1 MTDETIAVSVATVWT
16 GPDAPRE
23 RDAAAIA
30 DQPDLAAWTASMD
43 AASRLDLHGRMVTQ
57 ALLGEPVVPLE
68 EQAGWVRV
76 VLPWQP
82 SGQHPH
88 GYPGWVRATH
98 VGAAAKPAEQTVAIT
113 TASADCRTSDGL
125 LTLSYGTCLPV
136 LDAVADADDTTVT
149 LPGGLEGHV
158 PTSRLRAPGP
168 DPAAGWAESLLDSA
182 RQFLGLRYLWGGTCG
197 WGLDCSGFVHL
208 AHRVHGRRVPRDALD
223 QLPAARAVEVDAARP
238 GDLYFFARPGKP
250 PSHVGFVT
258 EPKGAGR
265 PAMLH
270 APEETELIEEVTLS
284 TGRLETLV
292 GAGSF
297 APGDG

>member
-1 MTDETIAVSVATVWT
+1 VTDETIAVPVATVWT

-30 DQPDLAAWTASMD
+30 DQPDLAAWTALMD
-43 AASRLDLHGRMVTQ
+43 AASRLDLHGRVVTQ

-68 EQAGWVRV
+68 EQAGWIHV

-82 SGQHPH
+82 SGQHPD

-98 VGAAAKPAEQTVAIT
+98 VGTAAKPAERTVAII
-113 TASADCRTSDGL
+113 TASADCRTSDDL

-136 LDAVADADDTTVT
+136 LDADADATTVA

-158 PTSRLRAPGP
+158 PTSRVRAPGS
-168 DPAAGWAESLLDSA
+168 DPAVGWAASLLDSA

-223 QLPAARAVEVDAARP
+223 QMPAARPVEVDAAGP
-238 GDLYFFARPGKP
+238 GDLYFFARPGRP
-250 PSHVGFVT
+250 PYHVGFVT
-258 EPKGAGR
+258 EPRAPGR
-265 PAMLH
+265 LAMLH

-284 TGRLETLV
+284 AGRLETLV

-297 APGDG
+297 APEAA